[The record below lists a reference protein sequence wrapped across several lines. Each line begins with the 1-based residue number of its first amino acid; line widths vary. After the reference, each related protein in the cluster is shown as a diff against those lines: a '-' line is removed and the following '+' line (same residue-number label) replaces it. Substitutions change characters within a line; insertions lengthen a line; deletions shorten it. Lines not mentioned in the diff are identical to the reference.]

1 MGLFTTAPASQA
13 DIDGAYAWL
22 RMGICV
28 ILGTIG
34 GVGMWSVVVTLP
46 LVQEEFG
53 VLRSDASLPY
63 TATMLGFAT
72 GNLVFGK
79 LFDRYGSA
87 IPVACAGVMLG
98 AGFILGAASP
108 SLARFTLIHGV
119 LIGLGSS
126 VTFAPL
132 MVDISH
138 WFVRRR
144 GIAVAA
150 TASGSYVAGMF
161 WPLVMQP
168 MMDAGGWRWTYVA
181 IGVVCL
187 VTFLPL
193 AAALRRAPPPCDSEG
208 NAAARSAPGTG
219 QLSTG
224 LTARQ
229 LQFLLIVAGLSCC
242 IAMSMPQIHIIAYC
256 VDLGHGAARGA
267 EMLALM
273 MGAGVLSRLLSGL
286 LIDHLGG
293 VRTLLLGS
301 IGQLL
306 TLLLYMPFDGLA
318 SLYVVSLV
326 FGLSQGGIVP
336 SYAIIIREFFPA
348 SEAGWR
354 VGSVLMATIV
364 GMALGG
370 WMNGLIYD
378 LTGSY
383 NAAFL
388 NGIAFNLLNIAVVC
402 LILFSSRRYMD
413 PMPA

>member
-1 MGLFTTAPASQA
+1 
-13 DIDGAYAWL
+13 
-22 RMGICV
+22 
-28 ILGTIG
+28 
-34 GVGMWSVVVTLP
+34 
-46 LVQEEFG
+46 
-53 VLRSDASLPY
+53 
-63 TATMLGFAT
+63 
-72 GNLVFGK
+72 
-79 LFDRYGSA
+79 
-87 IPVACAGVMLG
+87 
-98 AGFILGAASP
+98 
-108 SLARFTLIHGV
+108 
-119 LIGLGSS
+119 
-126 VTFAPL
+126 
-132 MVDISH
+132 
-138 WFVRRR
+138 
-144 GIAVAA
+144 
-150 TASGSYVAGMF
+150 
-161 WPLVMQP
+161 
-168 MMDAGGWRWTYVA
+168 
-181 IGVVCL
+181 
-187 VTFLPL
+187 
-193 AAALRRAPPPCDSEG
+193 
-208 NAAARSAPGTG
+208 
-219 QLSTG
+219 
-224 LTARQ
+224 
-229 LQFLLIVAGLSCC
+229 
-242 IAMSMPQIHIIAYC
+242 MPQIHIIAYC